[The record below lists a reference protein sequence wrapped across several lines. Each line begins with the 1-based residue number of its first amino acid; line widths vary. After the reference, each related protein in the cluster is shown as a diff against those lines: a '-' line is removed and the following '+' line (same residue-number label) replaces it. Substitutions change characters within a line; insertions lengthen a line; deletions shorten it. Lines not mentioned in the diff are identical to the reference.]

1 MKILV
6 TGSGGMLG
14 SVLVPHLKTR
24 GHDVCEYP
32 KDKLDITDFS
42 DIQRTLSSIEKLDI
56 VINCAAYTKVDQA
69 ESEPDRA
76 YLVNGYGAENI
87 AVICNKLHVPMLHVS
102 TDYVFDGEKNE
113 PYKTWDTTAPQSIYG
128 KSKLA
133 GEIAIQRHLNDFY
146 IVRTSWLYGPNGKN
160 FVDTIIN
167 IAKKGEH

>member
-1 MKILV
+1 M
-6 TGSGGMLG
+6 
-14 SVLVPHLKTR
+14 
-24 GHDVCEYP
+24 
-32 KDKLDITDFS
+32 DITDFS

-113 PYKTWDTTAPQSIYG
+113 PYKTWDTNCS
-128 KSKLA
+128 SVNL
-133 GEIAIQRHLNDFY
+133 
-146 IVRTSWLYGPNGKN
+146 W
-160 FVDTIIN
+160 
-167 IAKKGEH
+167 